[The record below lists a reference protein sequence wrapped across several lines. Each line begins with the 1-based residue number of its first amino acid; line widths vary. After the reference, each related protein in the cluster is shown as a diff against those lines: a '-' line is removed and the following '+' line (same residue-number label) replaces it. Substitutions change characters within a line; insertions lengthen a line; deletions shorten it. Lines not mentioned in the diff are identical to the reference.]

1 MEEDRIKYTGDR
13 RERNQEKNETEALEA
28 PVKQKLA
35 GGEESRLNWNR
46 IGWRCGFSMV
56 EPAYGSAEK
65 KRVSRQEAVQRLQ
78 ENPTEENLWSAVI
91 AFQGYFFKTATGLP
105 FRYKLKIGKRGNWIR
120 ELWIDRREKSKSLS
134 WGSLRVAFENAL
146 KTRGEVS
153 RPKDLGDIRGISYIY
168 PMLWC
173 FGIIDVPEKIADN
186 MSICNIES
194 IRRKLEMLSE
204 KDGQLE

>member
-1 MEEDRIKYTGDR
+1 M
-13 RERNQEKNETEALEA
+13 
-28 PVKQKLA
+28 
-35 GGEESRLNWNR
+35 
-46 IGWRCGFSMV
+46 
-56 EPAYGSAEK
+56 
-65 KRVSRQEAVQRLQ
+65 
-78 ENPTEENLWSAVI
+78 
-91 AFQGYFFKTATGLP
+91 P
-105 FRYKLKIGKRGNWIR
+105 FRYKLKIGKRGNWTR